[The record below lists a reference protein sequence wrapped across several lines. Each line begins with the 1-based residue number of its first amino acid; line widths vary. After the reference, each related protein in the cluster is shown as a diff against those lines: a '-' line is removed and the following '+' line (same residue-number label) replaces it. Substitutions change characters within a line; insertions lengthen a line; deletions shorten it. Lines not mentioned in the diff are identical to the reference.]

1 MWTDAQL
8 AEALETAKELE
19 QAARAAMATDDLAE
33 RDAALTVTRHVTA
46 FRKSLESWIG
56 TRAIRAHLGTAEA
69 RMRAGGQ
76 RNGG

>member
-19 QAARAAMATDDLAE
+19 QSSRAAMATDDLSE

-56 TRAIRAHLGTAEA
+56 VRAIRAHLSINGRPQSGRRTA
-69 RMRAGGQ
+69 
-76 RNGG
+76 

>member
-19 QAARAAMATDDLAE
+19 RHARAALATEDMAE
-33 RDAALTVTRHVTA
+33 RDAAVTVTRHVTA

-56 TRAIRAHLGTAEA
+56 TRAIRAQMAT
-69 RMRAGGQ
+69 RAAV
-76 RNGG
+76 